1 MKRTLFNSLLV
12 AFIAFGA
19 QAQEAKPA
27 EAKPAEATPIPTPAP
42 KSKVKVTIETNKGA
56 IDLELDAEKA
66 PISVANFVA
75 YAKSG
80 FYEGTIFHRCIPG
93 FMIQGG
99 GMTEDMSPKKG
110 GKPPIQNESK
120 NGLKNA
126 LGTIAM
132 ARTNDPQSATSQFFI
147 NVKDNTSLDYPSF
160 DGWGYAV
167 FGAVTKGMDVV
178 EAIVKAPTTSKGYNK
193 DVPVETVTIT
203 KVTVA
208 E

>member
-1 MKRTLFNSLLV
+1 MKRTFFNSLLV

-27 EAKPAEATPIPTPAP
+27 EAKPAEATPAPTPAP

-75 YAKSG
+75 YAKAG

-193 DVPVETVTIT
+193 DVPAETVTIT